1 MKKKLILFNC
11 ILVITAIALTFL
23 LGILVTR
30 SNAFD
35 YAEEKI
41 KQVTEI
47 YANTY
52 TDDPSFV
59 KKVQDVRVTVVA
71 KNGEVLADSDVASDV
86 GVENHFNREEIVA
99 AREGKEKIVT
109 RKSATTGAD
118 MMYYAKKVILS
129 ENNADDY
136 VFVRVAIP
144 VNSVNSYVLK
154 TIPLSLAI
162 AFFAICCSVTAS
174 VFIGSGI
181 GKPLEKVKDALSDI
195 ERGVYT
201 EIPPTTDDQEVN
213 AILAGI
219 NEVGE
224 RLEKNIAGYK
234 GEKEKLDYI
243 LNNVSDGIVVIDE
256 DSSILLANGNARNIF
271 KVRDCEGKNVH
282 ALAADQKFFD
292 GIAECSARL
301 SGGVFEDFLDGKW
314 YLCSVRCTE
323 TKLTMIVLTDVT
335 ATKESEKMRLEFFA
349 NASHELKTPLTS
361 IKGFNEMI
369 SLNTQDSAIASYSAK
384 IGKETDRM
392 LALLSDMLNISKLE
406 NSTAAELHPV
416 DVDIREVAE
425 EAADD
430 LKMQAE
436 RKKITLKVSGNGIV
450 RAEREHIYELVKN
463 LAENG
468 LRYNNEGGSVE
479 ISVQTRSDG
488 GVRLTVRDN
497 GIGVDPENQ
506 SRIFERFYR
515 VDKSR
520 SRATGGTGL
529 GLSIVKHIC
538 DIYGASIALTSKIGV
553 GTTIRIDFK
562 A

>member
-109 RKSATTGAD
+109 RKSATTGTD

-256 DSSILLANGNARNIF
+256 DSSILLTNGNARNIF

-301 SGGVFEDFLDGKW
+301 GGGVFEDFLDGKW

-369 SLNTQDSAIASYSAK
+369 SLNTQDSTIASYSSK

-416 DVDIREVAE
+416 DVDIREVSE
-425 EAADD
+425 EATDD

-436 RKKITLKVSGNGIV
+436 SKKITLKVSGNGIV
-450 RAEREHIYELVKN
+450 HAEREHIYELVKN

-468 LRYNNEGGSVE
+468 IRYNNEGGSVE
-479 ISVQTRSDG
+479 ISAQTRSDG

-553 GTTIRIDFK
+553 GTTISIDFK

>member
-1 MKKKLILFNC
+1 MRKMRNGKKGDYSE
-11 ILVITAIALTFL
+11 LVFAAIACGTASLFGFFIFFILEKSGAIVFNMPFGAAFCAFAFVCVFALGFFL
-23 LGILVTR
+23 FYLR
-30 SNAFD
+30 F
-35 YAEEKI
+35 
-41 KQVTEI
+41 
-47 YANTY
+47 
-52 TDDPSFV
+52 
-59 KKVQDVRVTVVA
+59 KK
-71 KNGEVLADSDVASDV
+71 
-86 GVENHFNREEIVA
+86 NRESLESIYEAVDKISSGDYEVYLDDVS
-99 AREGKEKIVT
+99 ARF
-109 RKSATTGAD
+109 R
-118 MMYYAKKVILS
+118 
-129 ENNADDY
+129 
-136 VFVRVAIP
+136 RVAQ
-144 VNSVNSYVLK
+144 
-154 TIPLSLAI
+154 A
-162 AFFAICCSVTAS
+162 
-174 VFIGSGI
+174 
-181 GKPLEKVKDALSDI
+181 LEAV
-195 ERGVYT
+195 
-201 EIPPTTDDQEVN
+201 
-213 AILAGI
+213 
-219 NEVGE
+219 
-224 RLEKNIAGYK
+224 
-234 GEKEKLDYI
+234 
-243 LNNVSDGIVVIDE
+243 
-256 DSSILLANGNARNIF
+256 
-271 KVRDCEGKNVH
+271 
-282 ALAADQKFFD
+282 ALALKRS
-292 GIAECSARL
+292 E
-301 SGGVFEDFLDGKW
+301 
-314 YLCSVRCTE
+314 E
-323 TKLTMIVLTDVT
+323 TKNDFIND
-335 ATKESEKMRLEFFA
+335 F
-349 NASHELKTPLTS
+349 SHELKTPLTS

-436 RKKITLKVSGNGIV
+436 SKKITLKVSGNGIV

-468 LRYNNEGGSVE
+468 IRYNNEGGSVE

>member
-162 AFFAICCSVTAS
+162 AFFALFSAS
-174 VFIGSGI
+174 SFCAAKSAESARNIIFRALIRRSGKDFFRIVVFHQFAKIEERRFIRDTRSLLHIVRYDHDRDFLFEFADQFFDFPRGNG
-181 GKPLEKVKDALSDI
+181 I
-195 ERGVYT
+195 ERGRRFVH
-201 EIPPTTDDQEVN
+201 QQN
-213 AILAGI
+213 RGFGGKRA
-219 NEVGE
+219 
-224 RLEKNIAGYK
+224 
-234 GEKEKLDYI
+234 
-243 LNNVSDGIVVIDE
+243 
-256 DSSILLANGNARNIF
+256 GNA
-271 KVRDCEGKNVH
+271 E
-282 ALAADQKFFD
+282 ALLL
-292 GIAECSARL
+292 SARKPQSAL
-301 SGGVFEDFLDGKW
+301 FQSVLHFVPDTRPFQRRLHDFVERGFFPHAERTRSERNVIVNRHRKRIRFLKHHTHFFTQKIHVGVFRENILFPDF
-314 YLCSVRCTE
+314 
-323 TKLTMIVLTDVT
+323 
-335 ATKESEKMRLEFFA
+335 EFA
-349 NASHELKTPLTS
+349 L
-361 IKGFNEMI
+361 
-369 SLNTQDSAIASYSAK
+369 DSASFHK
-384 IGKETDRM
+384 IV
-392 LALLSDMLNISKLE
+392 
-406 NSTAAELHPV
+406 HPV
-416 DVDIREVAE
+416 
-425 EAADD
+425 
-430 LKMQAE
+430 Q
-436 RKKITLKVSGNGIV
+436 N
-450 RAEREHIYELVKN
+450 
-463 LAENG
+463 
-468 LRYNNEGGSVE
+468 
-479 ISVQTRSDG
+479 
-488 GVRLTVRDN
+488 
-497 GIGVDPENQ
+497 
-506 SRIFERFYR
+506 F
-515 VDKSR
+515 
-520 SRATGGTGL
+520 
-529 GLSIVKHIC
+529 
-538 DIYGASIALTSKIGV
+538 
-553 GTTIRIDFK
+553 
-562 A
+562 

>member
-234 GEKEKLDYI
+234 
-243 LNNVSDGIVVIDE
+243 
-256 DSSILLANGNARNIF
+256 
-271 KVRDCEGKNVH
+271 
-282 ALAADQKFFD
+282 
-292 GIAECSARL
+292 L
-301 SGGVFEDFLDGKW
+301 SL
-314 YLCSVRCTE
+314 
-323 TKLTMIVLTDVT
+323 I
-335 ATKESEKMRLEFFA
+335 
-349 NASHELKTPLTS
+349 
-361 IKGFNEMI
+361 
-369 SLNTQDSAIASYSAK
+369 
-384 IGKETDRM
+384 
-392 LALLSDMLNISKLE
+392 
-406 NSTAAELHPV
+406 
-416 DVDIREVAE
+416 
-425 EAADD
+425 
-430 LKMQAE
+430 
-436 RKKITLKVSGNGIV
+436 
-450 RAEREHIYELVKN
+450 HI
-463 LAENG
+463 
-468 LRYNNEGGSVE
+468 
-479 ISVQTRSDG
+479 
-488 GVRLTVRDN
+488 
-497 GIGVDPENQ
+497 
-506 SRIFERFYR
+506 
-515 VDKSR
+515 
-520 SRATGGTGL
+520 
-529 GLSIVKHIC
+529 
-538 DIYGASIALTSKIGV
+538 
-553 GTTIRIDFK
+553 
-562 A
+562 

>member
-256 DSSILLANGNARNIF
+256 DSSILLTNGNARNIF
-271 KVRDCEGKNVH
+271 KVRDCERKNVH

-301 SGGVFEDFLDGKW
+301 GGGVFEDFLDGKW

>member
-256 DSSILLANGNARNIF
+256 DSSILLTNGNARNIF

-292 GIAECSARL
+292 GFAECSARL
-301 SGGVFEDFLDGKW
+301 GGGVFEDFLDGKW

-369 SLNTQDSAIASYSAK
+369 SLNTQDSTIASYSSK

-436 RKKITLKVSGNGIV
+436 SKKITLKVSGNGIV

-468 LRYNNEGGSVE
+468 IRYNNEGGSVE

>member
-1 MKKKLILFNC
+1 M
-11 ILVITAIALTFL
+11 
-23 LGILVTR
+23 
-30 SNAFD
+30 
-35 YAEEKI
+35 
-41 KQVTEI
+41 
-47 YANTY
+47 
-52 TDDPSFV
+52 
-59 KKVQDVRVTVVA
+59 TVVA

-243 LNNVSDGIVVIDE
+243 
-256 DSSILLANGNARNIF
+256 
-271 KVRDCEGKNVH
+271 
-282 ALAADQKFFD
+282 
-292 GIAECSARL
+292 
-301 SGGVFEDFLDGKW
+301 
-314 YLCSVRCTE
+314 
-323 TKLTMIVLTDVT
+323 
-335 ATKESEKMRLEFFA
+335 
-349 NASHELKTPLTS
+349 
-361 IKGFNEMI
+361 
-369 SLNTQDSAIASYSAK
+369 
-384 IGKETDRM
+384 
-392 LALLSDMLNISKLE
+392 
-406 NSTAAELHPV
+406 
-416 DVDIREVAE
+416 
-425 EAADD
+425 
-430 LKMQAE
+430 
-436 RKKITLKVSGNGIV
+436 
-450 RAEREHIYELVKN
+450 
-463 LAENG
+463 
-468 LRYNNEGGSVE
+468 
-479 ISVQTRSDG
+479 
-488 GVRLTVRDN
+488 
-497 GIGVDPENQ
+497 
-506 SRIFERFYR
+506 
-515 VDKSR
+515 
-520 SRATGGTGL
+520 
-529 GLSIVKHIC
+529 
-538 DIYGASIALTSKIGV
+538 
-553 GTTIRIDFK
+553 
-562 A
+562 

>member
-301 SGGVFEDFLDGKW
+301 SGGVFEDFFDGKW

>member
-256 DSSILLANGNARNIF
+256 DSSILLTNGNARNIF

-292 GIAECSARL
+292 GITECSARL
-301 SGGVFEDFLDGKW
+301 GGGVFEDFLDGKW

-369 SLNTQDSAIASYSAK
+369 SLNTQDSTIASYSSK

-416 DVDIREVAE
+416 DVDIREVSE
-425 EAADD
+425 EATDD

-436 RKKITLKVSGNGIV
+436 SKKITLKVSGNGIV
-450 RAEREHIYELVKN
+450 HAEREHIYELVKN

-468 LRYNNEGGSVE
+468 IRYNNEGGSVE
-479 ISVQTRSDG
+479 ISAQTRSDG

-553 GTTIRIDFK
+553 GTTICIDFK